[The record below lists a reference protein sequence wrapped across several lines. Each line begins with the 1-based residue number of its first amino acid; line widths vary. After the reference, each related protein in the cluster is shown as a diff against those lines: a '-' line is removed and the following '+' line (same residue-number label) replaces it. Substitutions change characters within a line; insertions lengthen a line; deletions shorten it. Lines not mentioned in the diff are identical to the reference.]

1 MELNIPLYVSEGGY
15 KIPLR
20 DVIDFRIPC
29 VPTANDTGVID
40 AANATQVTLQTW
52 IKKEGEVVAVGDCLA
67 EIETDKAIV
76 EFNAERAGV
85 MGPTLIQAGQ
95 EVEVG
100 SPIGVLLDVGET
112 SVNVS
117 ALLAKTGDNASV
129 PQLPNPSTSEPAAPP
144 TLLSGSKVTPS
155 HRVFVSPLARR
166 LAKQRGIDLNTLIGT
181 GPNGRI
187 VKRDIEAGSA
197 VVVSSPIM
205 AQPSTVSSSTLG
217 DYTEVPHSGMRRTI
231 ARRLTESKS
240 TIPHFYLSVDCRMD
254 RLLSLRSDINTA
266 MPRKISVND
275 FIVRAVA
282 VALREVPQANVGW
295 TENAMRQYTQADI
308 AVAVSTDS
316 GLITPIVRSAD
327 RKSLSVISKEIADL
341 AARARASQLR
351 PDEYQGGSFS
361 VSNLGMFGV
370 SEFSA
375 IINPPQA
382 AILAVGV
389 TQQVPVAEAGAVKIA
404 SVMRCTLSVDHRAI
418 DGALAAQWLAAFKRL
433 MENPLSMLI

>member
-1 MELNIPLYVSEGGY
+1 MATLICMPEV
-15 KIPLR
+15 
-20 DVIDFRIPC
+20 
-29 VPTANDTGVID
+29 

-76 EFNAERAGV
+76 EFNADRAGV

-166 LAKQRGIDLNTLIGT
+166 LAKQRGIDLNTLIGS

-197 VVVSSPIM
+197 VVVSSPVM
-205 AQPSTVSSSTLG
+205 AQPSTVSPSNLG

-254 RLLSLRSDINTA
+254 RLMSLRSEINTA

-308 AVAVSTDS
+308 AIAVSTDF
-316 GLITPIVRSAD
+316 GLITPIVRAAD
-327 RKSLSVISKEIADL
+327 RKSLSMISQEIADL
-341 AARARASQLR
+341 AERARASQLR

-382 AILAVGV
+382 AILAVGM
-389 TQQVPVAEAGAVKIA
+389 TQQVPVVEDGAVKIA
-404 SVMRCTLSVDHRAI
+404 SIMRCTLSVDHRAI

-433 MENPLSMLI
+433 LENPLSMLI

>member
-1 MELNIPLYVSEGGY
+1 M
-15 KIPLR
+15 
-20 DVIDFRIPC
+20 
-29 VPTANDTGVID
+29 
-40 AANATQVTLQTW
+40 
-52 IKKEGEVVAVGDCLA
+52 GDCLA

-76 EFNAERAGV
+76 EFNADRAGV

-129 PQLPNPSTSEPAAPP
+129 TQLPNPSTSEPAAPP

-166 LAKQRGIDLNTLIGT
+166 LAKQRGIDLNTLIGS

-197 VVVSSPIM
+197 VVVSSPVM
-205 AQPSTVSSSTLG
+205 AQPSTVSPSTLG

-254 RLLSLRSDINTA
+254 RLMSLRSEINTA

-308 AVAVSTDS
+308 AVAVSTDL
-316 GLITPIVRSAD
+316 GLITPIVRAAD
-327 RKSLSVISKEIADL
+327 RKSLSIISQEIADL

-382 AILAVGV
+382 AILAVGM
-389 TQQVPVAEAGAVKIA
+389 TQQVPVVEDGAVKIA

-433 MENPLSMLI
+433 LENPLSMLI

>member
-1 MELNIPLYVSEGGY
+1 MATLICMPEV
-15 KIPLR
+15 
-20 DVIDFRIPC
+20 
-29 VPTANDTGVID
+29 

-76 EFNAERAGV
+76 EFNADRAGV

-166 LAKQRGIDLNTLIGT
+166 LAKQRGIDLNTLIGS

-197 VVVSSPIM
+197 VVVSSPVM
-205 AQPSTVSSSTLG
+205 TQPSTVSPSTLG

-254 RLLSLRSDINTA
+254 RLMSLRSEINTA

-308 AVAVSTDS
+308 AIAVSTDF
-316 GLITPIVRSAD
+316 GLITPIVRAAD
-327 RKSLSVISKEIADL
+327 RKSLSMISQEIADL
-341 AARARASQLR
+341 AERARASQLR

-382 AILAVGV
+382 AILAVGM
-389 TQQVPVAEAGAVKIA
+389 TQQVPVVEDGAVKIA

-433 MENPLSMLI
+433 LENPLSMLI

>member
-1 MELNIPLYVSEGGY
+1 MPEV
-15 KIPLR
+15 
-20 DVIDFRIPC
+20 
-29 VPTANDTGVID
+29 

-76 EFNAERAGV
+76 EFNADRAGV

-117 ALLAKTGDNASV
+117 ALLAKTGDNVGV
-129 PQLPNPSTSEPAAPP
+129 PLLPNPSTSEPAAPP

-187 VKRDIEAGSA
+187 VKRDIEAVSA
-197 VVVSSPIM
+197 VVVSSPVM
-205 AQPSTVSSSTLG
+205 AQPSIVSPSTLG

-254 RLLSLRSDINTA
+254 RLMSMRSDINTA

-308 AVAVSTDS
+308 AVAVSTDF
-316 GLITPIVRSAD
+316 GLITPIVRAAD
-327 RKSLSVISKEIADL
+327 RKSLSIISQEIADL

-389 TQQVPVAEAGAVKIA
+389 TQQVPVVEDGAVKIA

-418 DGALAAQWLAAFKRL
+418 DGALAAQWLAAFKRFL
-433 MENPLSMLI
+433 ENPLSMLI

>member
-1 MELNIPLYVSEGGY
+1 
-15 KIPLR
+15 
-20 DVIDFRIPC
+20 
-29 VPTANDTGVID
+29 
-40 AANATQVTLQTW
+40 
-52 IKKEGEVVAVGDCLA
+52 
-67 EIETDKAIV
+67 
-76 EFNAERAGV
+76 
-85 MGPTLIQAGQ
+85 
-95 EVEVG
+95 
-100 SPIGVLLDVGET
+100 
-112 SVNVS
+112 VS

-129 PQLPNPSTSEPAAPP
+129 TQLPNPSTSEPAAPP

-166 LAKQRGIDLNTLIGT
+166 LAKQRGIDLNTLIGS

-197 VVVSSPIM
+197 VVVSSPVM
-205 AQPSTVSSSTLG
+205 TQPSTVSPSTLG

-254 RLLSLRSDINTA
+254 RLMSLRSEINTA

-275 FIVRAVA
+275 FIVRTVA

-308 AVAVSTDS
+308 AIAVSTDF
-316 GLITPIVRSAD
+316 GLITPIVRAAD
-327 RKSLSVISKEIADL
+327 RKSLSMISQEIADL
-341 AARARASQLR
+341 AERARASQLR

-382 AILAVGV
+382 AILAVGM
-389 TQQVPVAEAGAVKIA
+389 TQQVPVVEDGAVKIA

-433 MENPLSMLI
+433 LENPLSMLI

>member
-1 MELNIPLYVSEGGY
+1 MATLICMPEV
-15 KIPLR
+15 
-20 DVIDFRIPC
+20 
-29 VPTANDTGVID
+29 

-76 EFNAERAGV
+76 EFNADRAGV
-85 MGPTLIQAGQ
+85 MGPMLIQAGQ

-129 PQLPNPSTSEPAAPP
+129 TQLPNPSTSEPAAPP

-166 LAKQRGIDLNTLIGT
+166 LAKQHGIDLNTLIGS

-197 VVVSSPIM
+197 VVVSSPVM
-205 AQPSTVSSSTLG
+205 AQPSTVSPSTLG

-254 RLLSLRSDINTA
+254 RLMSLRSEINTA

-308 AVAVSTDS
+308 AIAVSTDF
-316 GLITPIVRSAD
+316 GLITPIVRAAD
-327 RKSLSVISKEIADL
+327 RKSLSMISQEIADL
-341 AARARASQLR
+341 AERARASQLR

-382 AILAVGV
+382 AILAVGM
-389 TQQVPVAEAGAVKIA
+389 TQQVPVVEDGAVKIA

-433 MENPLSMLI
+433 LENPLSMLI